1 MPKSPKEVRAILL
14 AELNKEQK
22 KAVRS
27 ESRRLLI
34 VAGAGSGK
42 TEVMARRVAW
52 WVGVDKVPKD
62 EIIAFTFTEAAAE
75 ELKFRIR
82 HWLEQII
89 SPDED
94 AKLGGMYIGTIH
106 GFCLQTLRDLA
117 PDEFYM
123 FDVIDDAGRM
133 SLIEQGYHNVLALK
147 KFATSA
153 DLWQFQSLELF
164 LRGYDLLNEYDH
176 LDISLPDAPP
186 PTDVAQDQD
195 WCRQAKL
202 KTDVG
207 QSDVASAFA
216 VSAARYYA
224 YLRARRFLDFST
236 IQSEVTRRL
245 KCDPSFRKRLSKS
258 WKRLVVDEVQDIN
271 PVQNELIRTIV
282 GKNGFLTAV
291 GDHRQ
296 AIYSF
301 RGGRIDLMG
310 QLHREFKKS
319 KKGHI
324 QELPANYRSTP
335 RIIALANKWSNTIQ
349 DTAGMEN
356 PAMEHRRKT
365 RVDTSAHH
373 VAHIH
378 FDCREREADWIGD
391 TIAKL
396 VKTRRGTSKGAFHD
410 ERNDSRGLT
419 LSDIAILVRS
429 STSIRVYHEALRKR
443 GIHAVVRGG
452 PDLFSQPEVLLFLGA
467 LGVCSNMDEF
477 WGGTHYPRSMPARIK
492 EVLNVQ
498 AKSLDVIPAALS
510 ELRKRGINIPR
521 GTHKRLTTLCRA
533 ISHRLNSPDSQPEDI
548 SILKCNA
555 KCRRWLKRKHKPR
568 RVFPQTIFHW
578 LLREA
583 GIYSWSTDE
592 NPAVAE
598 SALFHVGQLSSLVK
612 AIETSGWTPAGSLKR
627 QLVALLNWGASSAR
641 AAEAPLLASPNAV
654 TITTIH
660 SVKGLEFGAVFLAD
674 VCARRFPSGWARTI
688 AQVPFDEGTQG
699 YVDPALLS
707 DNDNYDNERRLMY
720 VALTRAER
728 YLYVTASG
736 ENRSRF
742 FRAIE
747 TLIADVGGIVSK
759 TENELDVSKSL
770 EYHPSIPSRDDRLA
784 TNFSDLRYFLEC
796 PHDFYLRNV
805 LGFAPTIGQ
814 EFGYGRGLHNLLRV
828 IHMNPRHWARLS
840 KNHSRL
846 KKEIEKLVDQ
856 GIFYL
861 RYTVGEPLENLR
873 RRAIKGATE
882 YVKTYAKELA
892 KLEFEP
898 EKEFETLISEENLLI
913 SGTIDVVRLDDP
925 PQISVVDF
933 KSGDSREET
942 GSGLNK
948 ELMEFQVGVYGLAS
962 RDELEYDPQRGLIR
976 YIGEKDPSRRQATI
990 NLDDERLTE
999 VLEEISK
1006 TGKDIRERKFNKG
1019 PTRRVKK
1026 RCAQCDFL
1034 DICSRSEAARARR
1047 GHD

>member
-1 MPKSPKEVRAILL
+1 MPKSSKEIRDILL
-14 AELNKEQK
+14 AGLNREQE

-27 ESRRLLI
+27 KLHHLLI

-52 WVGVDKVPKD
+52 WVGIDHVPKD

-82 HWLEQII
+82 RWLEKIV

-94 AKLGGMYIGTIH
+94 PKLGGMYIGTIH
-106 GFCLQTLRDLA
+106 GFCLQTLRDFA

-123 FDVIDDAGRM
+123 FDVVDDAGRM
-133 SLIEQGYHNVLALK
+133 SLIEQGYRKILGLNKLK
-147 KFATSA
+147 AATELGKFR
-153 DLWQFQSLELF
+153 SLELF
-164 LRGYDLLNEYDH
+164 LRGYDLLNEHNY
-176 LDISLPDAPP
+176 LDVSLPSAPR
-186 PTDVAQDQD
+186 PTDVSQDRD
-195 WCRQAKL
+195 WCRQATL

-207 QSDVASAFA
+207 QSEIASAFA

-224 YLRARRFLDFST
+224 YLRTRRFLDFST

-245 KCDPSFRKRLSKS
+245 KHDPSFRRRLSKS

-271 PVQNELIRTIV
+271 PVQSELIQAIV
-282 GKNGFLTAV
+282 GKNGYLTAV

-301 RGGRIDLMG
+301 RGGRVDLMG
-310 QLHREFKKS
+310 SLYKKFRKS
-319 KKGHI
+319 KKGHV

-335 RIIALANKWSNTIQ
+335 RIIDLANEWSNTIEN
-349 DTAGMEN
+349 TAGMGN
-356 PAMEHRRKT
+356 PSMKHRRNT
-365 RVDTSAHH
+365 RLDTSDNH
-373 VAHIH
+373 VAQIH
-378 FDCREREADWIGD
+378 FENREDEAAWIGD
-391 TIAKL
+391 AITQL
-396 VKTRRGTSKGAFHD
+396 VRSKNGDSNGAFHD
-410 ERNDSRGLT
+410 DAGDARGIT

-429 STSIRVYHEALRKR
+429 STSIRTYHEALRKR
-443 GIHAVVRGG
+443 GIPAVVRGG

-467 LGVCSNMDEF
+467 LGICSGMDEF
-477 WGGTHYPRSMPARIK
+477 WGQANNSRSMPARIK
-492 EVLNVQ
+492 AILGVE
-498 AKSLDVIPAALS
+498 AKCIDVVPAALS
-510 ELRKRGINIPR
+510 ELKQRGLNIPK
-521 GTHKRLTTLCRA
+521 GTKKRLMTMCWA
-533 ISHRLNSPDSQPEDI
+533 INHRLYSAEPQPEPI
-548 SILKCNA
+548 SILKCNT
-555 KCRRWLKRKHKPR
+555 KCQRWLKRKRKPR
-568 RVFPQTIFHW
+568 RIFPQSIFHW

-583 GIYSWSTDE
+583 GIHSWGTAENRSIVESTF
-592 NPAVAE
+592 
-598 SALFHVGQLSSLVK
+598 FHIGQLSSLVK
-612 AIETSGWTPAGSLKR
+612 AIETSGWTPAENLKW
-627 QLVALLNWGASSAR
+627 QLIALLNWGAGSAR
-641 AAEAPLLASPNAV
+641 AVEAPLLANPDAV
-654 TITTIH
+654 TVTTIH
-660 SVKGLEFGAVFLAD
+660 SAKGLEFGAVFLAD
-674 VCARRFPSGWARTI
+674 VCALRFPSSRAKTV
-688 AQVPFDEGTQG
+688 AKVPFDEDTEG
-699 YVDPALLS
+699 YVDPAPLS
-707 DNDNYDNERRLMY
+707 DNENYDNERRLMY

-736 ENRSRF
+736 ERRSQF
-742 FRAIE
+742 FRSLSQ
-747 TLIADVGGIVSK
+747 LISDVGGTVA
-759 TENELDVSKSL
+759 ENELDIGSSL
-770 EYHPSIPSRDDRLA
+770 DYHSSAISREHRLT

-840 KNHSRL
+840 KDRSRL
-846 KKEIEKLVDQ
+846 KKEIEKLIDQ

-882 YVKTYAKELA
+882 YVETYAKELA

-898 EKEFETLISEENLLI
+898 EKEFETLIPEENILI

-948 ELMEFQVGVYGLAS
+948 ELMEFQIGVYGLAS

-976 YIGEKDPSRRQATI
+976 YIGEKDPGRKQATV
-990 NLDDERLTE
+990 NLDDERLAA
-999 VLEEISK
+999 VLGEISK
-1006 TGKDIRERKFNKG
+1006 TGKNIRKRKFNKG
-1019 PTRRVKK
+1019 PTRRVKN
-1026 RCAQCDFL
+1026 RCARCDFL
-1034 DICSRSEAARARR
+1034 DICSRPEAARSRQTQ
-1047 GHD
+1047 D

>member
-1 MPKSPKEVRAILL
+1 MPRTRKEIRDILVDG
-14 AELNKEQK
+14 LNKEQK
-22 KAVRS
+22 KAVRNKS
-27 ESRRLLI
+27 HQLLI

-52 WVGVDKVPKD
+52 WVGVDNVSKD

-82 HWLEQII
+82 RWLEKIV
-89 SPDED
+89 SSDED

-123 FDVIDDAGRM
+123 FDVIDDTARM
-133 SLIEQGYHNVLALK
+133 SLIEQGYRNVLGLNKLK
-147 KFATSA
+147 TATNFGKFR
-153 DLWQFQSLELF
+153 SLELF
-164 LRGYDLLNEYDH
+164 LRGYDLLNEHDC
-176 LDISLPDAPP
+176 LDVTLPSAPI
-186 PTDVAQDQD
+186 PTDVSQDRD

-207 QSDVASAFA
+207 QSEIASAFA
-216 VSAARYYA
+216 ASAARYYA
-224 YLRARRFLDFST
+224 YLRTRRFLDFST

-245 KCDPSFRKRLSKS
+245 KHDPSFRRSLSKS

-271 PVQNELIRTIV
+271 PVQNELIQAIV
-282 GKNGFLTAV
+282 GKNGYLTAV

-301 RGGRIDLMG
+301 RGGRVDLMG
-310 QLHREFKKS
+310 SLYKKFS
-319 KKGHI
+319 RSQKGHV
-324 QELPANYRSTP
+324 QELPANYRSTQ
-335 RIIALANKWSNTIQ
+335 RIIKLANKWSDTI
-349 DTAGMEN
+349 DSTAGMAN
-356 PAMEHRRKT
+356 PHMKHQRST
-365 RVDTSAHH
+365 RLDASDHH
-373 VAHIH
+373 VAQIH
-378 FDCREREADWIGD
+378 FESREDEAAWIGE
-391 TIAKL
+391 TIAQL
-396 VKTRRGTSKGAFHD
+396 VRNQKGHSTGAFHD
-410 ERNDSRGLT
+410 DGNDLRGIT

-429 STSIRVYHEALRKR
+429 STSIRTYHEALRKR

-467 LGVCSNMDEF
+467 LGICSGMEEF
-477 WGGTHYPRSMPARIK
+477 WGQTNNSRSMPARIQGA
-492 EVLNVQ
+492 LGVQ
-498 AKSLDVIPAALS
+498 AKCIDVVPAALA
-510 ELRKRGINIPR
+510 ELRRRGLNIPK
-521 GTHKRLTTLCRA
+521 GTKKRLITLCQA
-533 ISHRLNSPDSQPEDI
+533 INHRLYSAEPQPERI
-548 SILKCNA
+548 SILRCNTKCQ
-555 KCRRWLKRKHKPR
+555 RWLKQKHQPR
-568 RVFPQTIFHW
+568 RVFPQSIFHW

-583 GIYSWSTDE
+583 GVYSWGTVK
-592 NPAVAE
+592 NHAIAE
-598 SALFHVGQLSSLVK
+598 SAMFHVGQLSSLVK
-612 AIETSGWTPAGSLKR
+612 SIETSGWTPAESLKW
-627 QLVALLNWGASSAR
+627 QLIALLNWGASSAR
-641 AAEAPLLASPNAV
+641 AAEAPLLASPDAV

-660 SVKGLEFGAVFLAD
+660 SAKGLEFGTVFLAD
-674 VCARRFPSGWARTI
+674 VCASRFPSNRARTTVK
-688 AQVPFDEGTQG
+688 VPFDEDAKG
-699 YVDPALLS
+699 YIDPAPLS
-707 DNDNYDNERRLMY
+707 DNENYDNERRLMY

-736 ENRSRF
+736 ERRSRF
-742 FRAIE
+742 FQSLGR
-747 TLIADVGGIVSK
+747 LISDVGGIV
-759 TENELDVSKSL
+759 TENGLDIRDSL
-770 EYHPSIPSRDDRLA
+770 DYRPSAISREDRLT

-796 PHDFYLRNV
+796 PYDFYLRNV

-882 YVKTYAKELA
+882 YVETYAKELA

-948 ELMEFQVGVYGLAS
+948 ELMEFQIGVYGLAS

-976 YIGEKDPSRRQATI
+976 YIGEKDPSRRQATVD
-990 NLDDERLTE
+990 LDDEQLAG
-999 VLEEISK
+999 VLKEISK
-1006 TGKDIRERKFNKG
+1006 TGKNIRERKFNKG

-1047 GHD
+1047 GHG